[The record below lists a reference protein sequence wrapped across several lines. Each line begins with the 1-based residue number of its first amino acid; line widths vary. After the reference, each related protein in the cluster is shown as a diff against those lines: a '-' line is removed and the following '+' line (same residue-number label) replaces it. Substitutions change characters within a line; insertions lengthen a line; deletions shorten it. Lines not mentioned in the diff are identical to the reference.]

1 MENDIPGNHYPQELL
16 KTMLLTDKQ
25 NVRQTVLLDLK
36 ITT

>member
-1 MENDIPGNHYPQELL
+1 MGNNIPGNHYPRELL
-16 KTMLLTDKQ
+16 KIMLTGKQ